1 MPELRGLCADLGDA
15 VAVARNTF
23 LTEPSPVRLH
33 EFRIAVRS
41 ARSLI
46 VLIRDS
52 FESTELNEARHAG
65 ARISFLT
72 GRARNLDAFAEHWHD
87 LTIELDPDIVVNLAP
102 VLRHINSLRET
113 EYRSILASLREPEFA
128 CFETELERI
137 SKLAPGPLPADVVVQ
152 KAIKRIN
159 KRVVNVAESLSE
171 LAPDEVLHQAR
182 KDLKKLR
189 YSLEMTRSHFPAR
202 TLDKFVETLFGLQT
216 TIGRH
221 QDAVTFSNELWSA
234 GRKLGSTV
242 SSDTIVSIGILLHP
256 IEDVR
261 RSARRKSLAKLRAYS
276 EDEVQH
282 QLKKLLGNLD

>member
-242 SSDTIVSIGILLHP
+242 SSDTIISIGILLHP

>member
-1 MPELRGLCADLGDA
+1 MPELCGLCADLGDA
-15 VAVARNTF
+15 VSVARNTL
-23 LTEPSPVRLH
+23 LTEPAPARLH

-72 GRARNLDAFAEHWHD
+72 GRARNLDAFAEHWRD

-113 EYRSILASLREPEFA
+113 EYRTILTSLREPEFA
-128 CFETELERI
+128 HFETELDRI
-137 SKLAPGPLPADVVVQ
+137 SKLTPGPLPADVVVQ

-159 KRVVNVAESLSE
+159 KRVINVAESLSE

-202 TLDKFVETLFGLQT
+202 TLDKFVETLSGLQI
-216 TIGRH
+216 TIGHH

-234 GRKLGSTV
+234 GRKLGSTM
-242 SSDTIVSIGILLHP
+242 SSDTIVSIGILLNP

-276 EDEVQH
+276 EDEVQQH
-282 QLKKLLGNLD
+282 LKKLLGNLD

>member
-15 VAVARNTF
+15 VAVTRNTF

-113 EYRSILASLREPEFA
+113 EYRSILASLRDPEFA

-216 TIGRH
+216 TMGRH

-276 EDEVQH
+276 EDEVQQ

>member
-15 VAVARNTF
+15 VAVTRNTF

-113 EYRSILASLREPEFA
+113 EYRSILASLRDPEFA

-216 TIGRH
+216 TMGRH

-234 GRKLGSTV
+234 GKKLGSTV

-276 EDEVQH
+276 EDEVQQ